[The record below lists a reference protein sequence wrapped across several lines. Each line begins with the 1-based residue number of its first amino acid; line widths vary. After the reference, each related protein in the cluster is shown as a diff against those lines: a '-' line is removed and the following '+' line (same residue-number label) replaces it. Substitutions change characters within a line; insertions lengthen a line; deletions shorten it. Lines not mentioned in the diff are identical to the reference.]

1 MQKRLVDIVVGLG
14 VVVVLWAL
22 FRPEKLFVNRK
33 VNESLPATATS
44 APSMPT
50 GTSTMAP
57 AALLAGSFHSGA
69 HETTGTASIYQLD
82 GGKRGLRFTNF
93 KTSKRPACHR
103 YLVAA
108 EEATDTH
115 SVKKAGCRDLGSLKW

>member
-82 GGKRGLRFTNF
+82 GGKRVLRLTKF
-93 KTSKRPACHR
+93 KTSNGPGGPVD
-103 YLVAA
+103 LVAA
-108 EEATDTH
+108 DEAKGNDPG
-115 SVKKAGCRDLGSLKW
+115 KKAGFLG